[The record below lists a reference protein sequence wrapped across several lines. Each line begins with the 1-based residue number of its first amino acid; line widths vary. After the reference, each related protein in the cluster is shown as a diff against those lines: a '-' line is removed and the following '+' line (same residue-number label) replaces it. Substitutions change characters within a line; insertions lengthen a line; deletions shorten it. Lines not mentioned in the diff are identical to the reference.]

1 MGRFENIE
9 HVMCEEL
16 ERMNEKYQNGQEI
29 SSGDLQK
36 ADMIFH
42 ALKSAETYKA
52 MKGEYGMDEGRSE
65 RSYARG
71 RNPET
76 GRYVSRDGGSYRGNS
91 MRYPQEMIDP
101 YWDRR

>member
-1 MGRFENIE
+1 MFENIE
-9 HVMCEEL
+9 NALCEEL
-16 ERMNEKYQNGQEI
+16 EKMDEKYRSGVEI

-52 MKGEYGMDEGRSE
+52 MKDGGMDEGRSE

-71 RNPET
+71 RSPMN
-76 GRYVSRDGGSYRGNS
+76 GRYTSRDGGYGSGRGS
-91 MRYPQEMIDP
+91 GYPREMIDP